1 MKIKE
6 STVNEIFFGFVI
18 GLVIS
23 YFTIHAIK
31 AYVDFLISMGF

>member
-1 MKIKE
+1 MKE
-6 STVNEIFFGFVI
+6 YTVSEVFWGFII
-18 GLVIS
+18 GLFIS